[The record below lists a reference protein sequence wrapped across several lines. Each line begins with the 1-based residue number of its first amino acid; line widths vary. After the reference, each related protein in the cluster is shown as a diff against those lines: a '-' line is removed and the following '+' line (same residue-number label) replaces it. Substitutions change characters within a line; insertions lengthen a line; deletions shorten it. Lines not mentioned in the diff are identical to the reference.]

1 MWLNIMVLISN
12 NIAEVI
18 NSMMIYIIPVSLK
31 QEGAADVRRRLTLNS
46 EINAGDILFSVRS
59 PFSSRNMVIGPQKTQ
74 FDYKSPKINC
84 GSDFRSDRGRNKT
97 SLQLLQGSLL
107 FLSRRNPSSNSI
119 CQ

>member
-18 NSMMIYIIPVSLK
+18 SSMMIYIIPVSLK
-31 QEGAADVRRRLTLNS
+31 QEGAADVHRRLTLNS

-84 GSDFRSDRGRNKT
+84 GSDFRIAEVAHA
-97 SLQLLQGSLL
+97 L
-107 FLSRRNPSSNSI
+107 
-119 CQ
+119 